1 MNFIVCNNYEEIS
14 EKAAEIIAELVKS
27 KPNCILGLATGSTP
41 VGTYKELIAKNK
53 NGEIS
58 FKNTVSYNL
67 DEYYP
72 ISPENNQSYRYF
84 MNENLF
90 NHIDIPM
97 ENTHLLNGEAN
108 DPDAECKAY
117 DEAIKNAG
125 GIDIQI
131 LGIGRNGHIAF
142 NEPDEAL
149 IAPTHKT
156 GLTADT
162 IDANSRFFEST
173 DLVPKFALTMGMAS
187 IFAARKII
195 LLANGASKAQ
205 AISELRSDKITTSNP
220 STLLKLHPDVTII
233 CDKEAFGE

>member
-14 EKAAEIIAELVKS
+14 AKAAEIIAELVKS

-41 VGTYKELIAKNK
+41 VGTYKELINKNK

-58 FKNTVSYNL
+58 FKNVISYNL

-97 ENTHLLNGEAN
+97 ENTHLLNGEAK

-162 IDANSRFFEST
+162 IDANTRFFENA

>member
-97 ENTHLLNGEAN
+97 ENTHLLNGEAK

-205 AISELRSDKITTSNP
+205 VISELRSDKITTSNP

>member
-1 MNFIVCNNYEEIS
+1 MKFIVCNNYEEIS
-14 EKAAEIIAELVKS
+14 AKAAEIIAEIVKA
-27 KPNCILGLATGSTP
+27 KPDCVLGLATGSTP

-53 NGEIS
+53 KGEIS
-58 FKNTVSYNL
+58 FRNTVSYNL

-72 ISPENNQSYRYF
+72 ISPDNDQSYRYF

-97 ENTHLLNGEAN
+97 ENTHLLNGEAK

-162 IDANSRFFEST
+162 IDANSRFFESA
-173 DLVPKFALTMGMAS
+173 DLVPKYALTMGMAS
-187 IFAARKII
+187 IFGARKII

-205 AISELRSDKITTSNP
+205 AVKELRNDEIKTSNP

>member
-1 MNFIVCNNYEEIS
+1 MKFIVCNNYEEMS
-14 EKAAEIIAELVKS
+14 RKAAEIIADVIKA
-27 KPNCILGLATGSTP
+27 KPDCILGLATGSTP
-41 VGTYKELIAKNK
+41 VGAYKELIAMNK
-53 NGEIS
+53 SGEIS
-58 FKNTVSYNL
+58 FKAVKSYNL

-72 ISPENNQSYRYF
+72 ISPDNDQSYRYF
-84 MNENLF
+84 MNDNLF
-90 NHIDIPM
+90 NHIDIEM
-97 ENTHLLNGEAN
+97 ENTHLLNGEAA
-108 DPDAECKAY
+108 DADAECKAY
-117 DEAIKNAG
+117 DEAIKAAG

-162 IDANSRFFEST
+162 IDANSRFFASA
-173 DLVPKFALTMGMAS
+173 DLVPKHALTMGMAS
-187 IFAARKII
+187 IFGAGKII
-195 LLANGASKAQ
+195 LLANGASKAK

-233 CDKEAFGE
+233 CDKEAYGE

>member
-14 EKAAEIIAELVKS
+14 KKAAEIIAELVKS
-27 KPNCILGLATGSTP
+27 KPDCVLGLATGSTP
-41 VGTYKELIAKNK
+41 VGTYKELISKNK
-53 NGEIS
+53 SGEIS
-58 FKNTVSYNL
+58 FARAVSYNL

-72 ISPENNQSYRYF
+72 ISPDNDQSYRYF
-84 MNENLF
+84 MNANLF
-90 NHIDIPM
+90 SHIDIPM
-97 ENTHLLNGEAN
+97 ENTHLLNGEAE
-108 DPDAECKAY
+108 DPDAECRAY

-142 NEPDEAL
+142 NEPDKEL

-156 GLTADT
+156 GLTEDT
-162 IDANSRFFEST
+162 IDANSRFFASA
-173 DLVPKFALTMGMAS
+173 DLVPRYALTMGMGS
-187 IFAARKII
+187 IFAAKKII

-205 AISELRSDKITTSNP
+205 AIGELRSDKITTSNP

-233 CDKEAFGE
+233 CDKEAYGE

>member
-41 VGTYKELIAKNK
+41 VGTYKELISKNK

-58 FKNTVSYNL
+58 FKNTISYNL

-117 DEAIKNAG
+117 DEAIENAG